1 MSQIKIT
8 MQDVSNTAASLRNY
22 NKNLDDT
29 LAYVSR
35 TMNELSSSWQS
46 QGAERIL
53 ANYNKFS
60 RIFLDESQTIEEYA
74 KFLDFTVSTYDS
86 VESTISLNAEN
97 FG

>member
-8 MQDVSNTAASLRNY
+8 MPEVSNMASSLRSY

-29 LAYVSR
+29 LSFVSR
-35 TMNELSSSWQS
+35 TMNELNSSWSS
-46 QGAERIL
+46 QAAERIL

-60 RIFLDESQTIEEYA
+60 KIFLDESQTIEEYA

-86 VESTISLNAEN
+86 IESTISSNAEN
-97 FG
+97 FA